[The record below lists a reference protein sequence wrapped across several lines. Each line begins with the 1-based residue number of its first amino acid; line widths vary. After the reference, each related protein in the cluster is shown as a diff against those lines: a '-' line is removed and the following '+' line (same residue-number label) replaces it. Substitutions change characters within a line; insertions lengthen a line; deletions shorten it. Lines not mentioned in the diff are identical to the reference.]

1 MFNFVFDRC
10 NTDRPYPN
18 LAPMM
23 ENPHES
29 YHGMGDTWPFIGPC
43 RLLYYAQDHG
53 YPCAISYLD
62 QPIPDGAWYPV
73 GLGFFH
79 FEIDYFDMMSDRVK
93 DLLRSRDL
101 RALF

>member
-1 MFNFVFDRC
+1 MFNFVFDRR
-10 NTDRPYPN
+10 NRDRPYPN

-29 YHGMGDTWPFIGPC
+29 YHGMGDTWPVIVPC

-79 FEIDYFDMMSDRVK
+79 FEIDYFDMMSDRV
-93 DLLRSRDL
+93 
-101 RALF
+101 